1 VTNSGVSD
9 RVGAK
14 VREHRQRLGLTREQL
29 ADRCTELG
37 ANNITASVLVNIE
50 TGRPDK
56 TTGAR
61 RRDITVD
68 EVLVLA
74 YALDVPPV
82 VLFVEPDNQTPLPI
96 TPKTQVSGW
105 DALYWVTGE
114 EQPPWLQDDEA
125 TSQERHQHWQAAAGA
140 LIESRAVKTYVKRL
154 RNLQARGDKATYM
167 DLLRDMARASDILA
181 MSGKSVPIVEEQ
193 HLNTMLEQGWLE
205 HPDEVVAA
213 WKAKHTHGQ
222 G

>member
-29 ADRCTELG
+29 AERCAELG
-37 ANNITASVLVNIE
+37 ADGITASVLVNIE
-50 TGRPDK
+50 SGRPDK
-56 TTGAR
+56 QGVR
-61 RRDITVD
+61 RRDVTVD
-68 EVLVLA
+68 EVLILA
-74 YALDVPPV
+74 YALDVPPI
-82 VLFVEPDNQTPLPI
+82 VLFVEPDNHTPLPV

-114 EQPPWLQDDEA
+114 EEPPWLQDGEA
-125 TSQERHQHWQAAAGA
+125 DSAERRRRWRDAASQ
-140 LIESRAVKTYVKRL
+140 LTESRAVKTYVKRL
-154 RNLQARGDKATYM
+154 RVLQARGDQAAYM

-181 MSGKSVPIVEEQ
+181 MSGKDVPIVEEE
-193 HLNTMLEQGWLE
+193 HLNTMLEQGWLD

-213 WKAKHTHGQ
+213 WKAKHSHGQ